1 MTHSIPAH
9 SPGLIWRMM
18 NDGAVLVSPEVGKV
32 RVLNEMGA
40 TVWQLIDGQ
49 KSVDGIAA
57 LLVNEYETSLEQV
70 RADLTIFIS
79 DLIDR
84 GLLVW
89 I

>member
-1 MTHSIPAH
+1 MTNSIPAH
-9 SPGLIWRMM
+9 SPSLIWRIM

-49 KSVDGIAA
+49 KSVDAIAE
-57 LLVNEYETSLEQV
+57 LLVNEYEASLEQV
-70 RADLTIFIS
+70 RADLTTFIS
-79 DLIDR
+79 DLTER